1 MVSAPG
7 IGSGLD
13 VNGIVSQLMAA
24 ERQPLNTLATKE
36 AGYQAKLSAYGSV
49 KGAVAGFEA
58 ALQGLNSA
66 SKFQALTATPS
77 DSSVFSAS
85 ASSIAAAGA
94 YSLEVSSLAQAQ
106 KLVAA
111 GQTSSTAAI
120 GSGAATTVTFD
131 FGTIGGGTLSDGVYS
146 GAAFTSNGNGTKS
159 ITLDGSNNSLQGIRD
174 AINAAKIG
182 VTASLI
188 NDGSGTPYRL
198 ALSSDSQGVSNS
210 LKVSVSGDAA
220 IDSLLAH
227 DPAGTQ
233 NLSETVAAQNAN
245 FKLNGVAVTKASN
258 TVSDAVQGVTLNLHK
273 VTTSPA
279 TLTVARDT
287 ASVSSSITGFVK
299 AYNDLAT
306 TLKDVSGYDAASK
319 RGAVLQGD
327 ATLRS
332 LQTQLRGILGTA
344 VAGTPGDLTTLSSIG
359 VAFQKDGSLAVDQAK
374 LNDAMTNHFDEIA
387 SLFASVGKSTD
398 SLVSFNNATSSTK
411 AGSYAVNV
419 TQVATQGKTVGSTAI
434 TTPLNIVAGSNDTLN
449 LSVNGISVSV
459 TLAPGTYSTTQALAT
474 ELQAKING
482 AAALSDMGV
491 AVAVAENAGTL
502 TLTSASYGST
512 SSVSITGG
520 TAESALGLDADTPT
534 TGVDVAGSIGG
545 ASATGSGQ
553 LLSAT
558 GGDALGMGILINGG
572 ALGDRGM
579 LNYSQGYATTLSNWS
594 TTVLASD
601 SSITARTDGIGRSI
615 TDIDKR
621 RSDLEARLVNIEK
634 RYRAQFSALDAMLS
648 SMNNTSNYLT
658 QQLASLPGS
667 YQSR

>member
-1 MVSAPG
+1 MLSAPG

-13 VNGIVSQLMAA
+13 VNSIVSQLMAV

-49 KGAVAGFEA
+49 KGAVAGFQT

-66 SKFQALTATPS
+66 SRFQTLTATAS

-85 ASSIAAAGA
+85 TTSIAAAGT

-111 GQTSSTAAI
+111 GQASSTATI
-120 GSGAATTVTFD
+120 GSGAETTVTFD
-131 FGTIGGGTLSDGVYS
+131 FGTISGGTLNGGVYS
-146 GAAFTSNGNGTKS
+146 GATFASNGNGTKS
-159 ITLDGSNNSLQGIRD
+159 ITLDSSNNSLQGIRD

-182 VTASLI
+182 VTATLV
-188 NDGSGTPYRL
+188 NDGSDTPYRL
-198 ALSSDSQGVSNS
+198 VFSSDSQGASNS
-210 LKVSVSGDAA
+210 MKVSVSGDAA
-220 IDSLLAH
+220 VGSLLAH

-258 TVSDAVQGVTLNLHK
+258 SVSDVLEGVTLNLYK
-273 VTTSPA
+273 VTSSPA
-279 TLTVARDT
+279 SLTVARDT

-306 TLKDVSGYDAASK
+306 TLKNVSGYDAASK
-319 RGAVLQGD
+319 RGAILQGD
-327 ATLRS
+327 ATVRS
-332 LQTQLRGILGTA
+332 LQTQLRGILGTS
-344 VAGTPGDLTTLSSIG
+344 VTGTPGDLTTLSSIG
-359 VAFQKDGSLAVDQAK
+359 VAFQKDGSLAVDQTR

-398 SLVSFNNATSSTK
+398 SLVSFSSATSSTK

-419 TQVATQGKTVGSTAI
+419 TQVATQGKSVGSTAI
-434 TTPLNIVAGSNDTLN
+434 TTPLDIVAGSNDTLD
-449 LSVNGISVSV
+449 LTVNGISVSV
-459 TLAPGTYSTTQALAT
+459 TLAPGTYSTAQALAT

-482 AAALSDMGV
+482 ATALSDMGV
-491 AVAVAENAGTL
+491 SVAVAENAGTL
-502 TLTSASYGST
+502 TLTSVNYGST

-520 TAESALGLDADTPT
+520 TAGSALGLDADTPT
-534 TGVDVAGSIGG
+534 NGVDVTGSIGG

-553 LLSAT
+553 LLSAIS
-558 GGDALGMGILINGG
+558 GDALGMGILINGG
-572 ALGDRGM
+572 ALGDRGV

-594 TTVLASD
+594 TAVLASD
-601 SSITARTDGIGRSI
+601 SIIAARTEGIGRSI

-621 RSDLEARLVNIEK
+621 RTDLEARLVSIEK
-634 RYRAQFSALDAMLS
+634 RYRAQFTALDTMLS
-648 SMNNTSNYLT
+648 SMNSTSSFLT
-658 QQLASLPGS
+658 QQLANLPGS
-667 YQSR
+667 ANE